1 MHVSAIN
8 SRYVHMTDAQVTL
21 EKYADGSLALCA
33 ADVDE
38 DGLPNE
44 ETFSMNLSHYDMRPP
59 KGHVFVKDYSEH
71 EGLAQALVNAGLVRI
86 VEPIT
91 FGPFGTGY
99 LVEITDATLRF
110 ALDHGIDA
118 SKDASDA
125 AIAEANELTDGER
138 AALRALFNEKD
149 GE

>member
-1 MHVSAIN
+1 MFVSAIN
-8 SRYVHMTDAQVTL
+8 ARYVHMKDAQVTL
-21 EKYADGSLALCA
+21 EKFTDGSLALCA
-33 ADVDE
+33 TDVDE

-44 ETFSMNLSHYDMRPP
+44 ETFSINLAAYDMHPP
-59 KGHVFVKDYSEH
+59 EGHVFVKDYSEH

-99 LVEITDATLRF
+99 LVEIADATLRLSM
-110 ALDHGIDA
+110 ALGIDA
-118 SKDASDA
+118 SKEAS
-125 AIAEANELTDGER
+125 NG
-138 AALRALFNEKD
+138 KD